1 MKISPQRPTEVEV
14 SYYEAPAVDEVR
26 PYRIETGYHLVEL
39 VVGGVVRFEVGNR
52 ELRLGAGA
60 MFWHIEGEDTI
71 YQTVPEAPYKCYVF
85 DLAIPPG
92 TPRPVSRLSVL
103 PDIRKAAEIG
113 REFLVAF
120 HSESVDRGIL
130 CESAWSR
137 LVWEAHLA
145 EIGNTGPGIPP
156 SMRGA
161 LSFIESGYM
170 RADLSVRTIASA
182 AGLSEA
188 HLHALFR
195 GHFGQTPH
203 QFVLARRIQEAR
215 YRLTGTRQTIK
226 AIAAECG
233 FANIETFYRVFQRQL
248 GTTPQKY
255 RVAYERFSMER

>member
-1 MKISPQRPTEVEV
+1 MKASSLRPAHVEV

-26 PYRIETGYHLVEL
+26 PYRIEAGWHLVEL
-39 VVGGVVRFEVGNR
+39 VVGGVVRFDVGNR

-71 YQTVPEAPYKCYVF
+71 HRTSPDAPYKCYVF
-85 DLAIPPG
+85 DLVIARG

-113 REFLVAF
+113 REFLVAY
-120 HSESVDRGIL
+120 HSESMDRSVL
-130 CESAWSR
+130 CESVWSR
-137 LVWEAHLA
+137 LIWEAHLA
-145 EIGNTGPGIPP
+145 KTGNTGPEIPP

-161 LSFIESGYM
+161 LTLIESGYM
-170 RADLSVRTIASA
+170 RADLSVREIAGA

-203 QFVLARRIQEAR
+203 QFVLTRRIQEAR

-255 RVAYERFSMER
+255 RVAHERFSLGR

>member
-71 YQTVPEAPYKCYVF
+71 YRTIPEAPYKCYVF

-113 REFLVAF
+113 REFLMAF

-137 LVWEAHLA
+137 LIWEAHLA

-255 RVAYERFSMER
+255 RVTYERFSMGR

>member
-1 MKISPQRPTEVEV
+1 MKNPPWRPTAVDV

-26 PYRIETGYHLVEL
+26 PYRIETGFHLVEL
-39 VVGGVVRFEVGNR
+39 VVGGVVRFELAGR
-52 ELRLGAGA
+52 ELRLGSGA

-71 YQTVPEAPYKCYVF
+71 YRTSPEAPYRCYVF
-85 DLAIPPG
+85 DFAIPRG
-92 TPRPVSRLSVL
+92 APRPVQRLSVL
-103 PDIRKAAEIG
+103 PDMRKAAEIG

-120 HSESVDRGIL
+120 HSESVDRRIL

-137 LVWEAHLA
+137 LAWEAHLA
-145 EIGNTGPGIPP
+145 EIGNTDPEIPP

-161 LSFIESGYM
+161 LAFVESGYM
-170 RADLSVRTIASA
+170 RADMSVRAIAGA

-195 GHFGQTPH
+195 SRFGQTPH

-255 RVAYERFSMER
+255 RLAHERFSMGR

>member
-1 MKISPQRPTEVEV
+1 MKPATQRPTEVEV
-14 SYYEAPAVDEVR
+14 SYYEAPAVDEVK
-26 PYRIETGYHLVEL
+26 PYRIETGFHLVEL

-52 ELRLGAGA
+52 DLRLGAGA

-71 YQTVPEAPYKCYVF
+71 HRTSPEAPYRCYVF

-92 TPRPVSRLSVL
+92 TPRPVPRLSIL
-103 PDIRKAAEIG
+103 PDLQKASEIG

-120 HSESVDRGIL
+120 HSESVDRAVL

-137 LVWEAHLA
+137 LIWEAHLA
-145 EIGNTGPGIPP
+145 EIGNTGPDIPP
-156 SMRGA
+156 SMRGVLA
-161 LSFIESGYM
+161 FIESGYM
-170 RADLSVRTIASA
+170 RPDLSVRAIAGA
-182 AGLSEA
+182 VGLSEA

-195 GHFGQTPH
+195 DCFGQTPH

-226 AIAAECG
+226 AVAAECG
-233 FANIETFYRVFQRQL
+233 FANIETFYRVFHRLL

-255 RVAYERFSMER
+255 RVAHERFSAGR